1 MDGYLF
7 VCCVFVF
14 VYSLEVITN
23 IFINLYYVGCDIKE
37 KAEEEKDKNTLPD
50 AVKRLYS

>member
-14 VYSLEVITN
+14 VYSLEVLTNVFIT
-23 IFINLYYVGCDIKE
+23 LYYVGRDIKE
-37 KAEEEKDKNTLPD
+37 RTQEEKDKNTLPD

>member
-14 VYSLEVITN
+14 MYSLEVITN
-23 IFINLYYVGCDIKE
+23 ILINLYYVGCHIK
-37 KAEEEKDKNTLPD
+37 ATTEEEKDKNIPE